1 MRVSIDTNNFSN
13 QDPAAVGYG
22 KNFMVNFV
30 NCCLHPIALNDG
42 RLFQP
47 SGHVARVAATYS
59 EFEDDICLQGFGAV
73 EGLPE
78 PQEGT
83 VFIVSALVLG
93 ALNGSRPDVVAPASG
108 HPLAKRDG
116 GNVVSVPGF
125 VRL

>member
-1 MRVSIDTNNFSN
+1 MT
-13 QDPAAVGYG
+13 
-22 KNFMVNFV
+22 NFV
-30 NCCLHPIALNDG
+30 NCCQHDIALNDG

-47 SGHVARVAATYS
+47 SGHVARVSATYS
-59 EFEDDICLQGFGAV
+59 EFDEYDICLQGFGAV

-78 PQEGT
+78 PQEGS
-83 VFIVSALVLG
+83 VFIVSALVLN

-108 HPLAKRDG
+108 HPLAKRNG

>member
-1 MRVSIDTNNFSN
+1 
-13 QDPAAVGYG
+13 
-22 KNFMVNFV
+22 MVNFV
-30 NCCLHPIALNDG
+30 NLCMHPIALNDG

-47 SGHVARVAATYS
+47 SGTVARVAATFGNFD
-59 EFEDDICLQGFGAV
+59 EFDVCLQGFGAV

-78 PQEGT
+78 PQEGS